1 MWQGIKEGTTSLE
14 TPVMTLLW
22 RVVESRGHSN
32 GRESSFPN
40 GDNVIPRQRRYFIVK
55 HFIVKHFIVT
65 VRVGTL
71 TAVNFRDLCQKAS

>member
-1 MWQGIKEGTTSLE
+1 
-14 TPVMTLLW
+14 MTLLW

-55 HFIVKHFIVT
+55 HFIVT